1 VLIDQDV
8 RDGGIAMNLSQQIVD
23 AGWRL
28 LEAGLTDGTSGNISV
43 RGPDGERMLITPTHQ
58 DWRFLRDRDLVWLDL
73 TTGNATGLRK
83 PSSEWRLHASI
94 YAARP
99 DVQAIVHHHG
109 AFASAVAVARK
120 TIPVL
125 VDEAADIG
133 PIPTAPYAPSASQE
147 LAETVSAQLSR
158 GSNAVLL
165 ANHGAVAVGGDL
177 PEAVRRALEIERL
190 AKIYIGAEILG
201 GAQALDKEAVAKSRD
216 FFETYRSSPADGR
229 GSAMSPP
236 KIGGRVSLPELVTFG
251 FRSGVTF
258 ASLLQALILQ
268 KLHR

>member
-1 VLIDQDV
+1 
-8 RDGGIAMNLSQQIVD
+8 MNVSQQVVD

-43 RGPDGERMLITPTHQ
+43 RGHDGEHMLITPTHR
-58 DWRFLRDRDLVWLDL
+58 DWRLLTVRDLVLVDL
-73 TTGNATGLRK
+73 PTGKATGKRK

-94 YAARP
+94 YAARR
-99 DVQAIVHHHG
+99 DVRAIVHHHG
-109 AFASAVAVARK
+109 TFASAVAVARK
-120 TIPVL
+120 TIPAMI
-125 VDEAADIG
+125 DEAADIG

-147 LAETVSAQLSR
+147 LAETVSAQLTC

-165 ANHGAVAVGGDL
+165 AGHGAVATGRDL
-177 PEAVRRALEIERL
+177 AETVRRALEIERL

-201 GAQALDKEAVAKSRD
+201 GAQALDKEAVAKSQD
-216 FFETYRSSPADGR
+216 FFETYRSSPAEGR
-229 GSAMSPP
+229 GSTMTLPR
-236 KIGGRVSLPELVTFG
+236 IGGRVGLPELVTFG
-251 FRSGVTF
+251 FRSGLTF